1 MRTWEIEY
9 ELWEAAE
16 KFWLVYSQIV
26 AHFLLILGVTISVAY
41 FFYVELVKLS

>member
-16 KFWLVYSQIV
+16 KILVNLFANNGSFS
-26 AHFLLILGVTISVAY
+26 AHSRCDNIGRLFLLRRVS
-41 FFYVELVKLS
+41 